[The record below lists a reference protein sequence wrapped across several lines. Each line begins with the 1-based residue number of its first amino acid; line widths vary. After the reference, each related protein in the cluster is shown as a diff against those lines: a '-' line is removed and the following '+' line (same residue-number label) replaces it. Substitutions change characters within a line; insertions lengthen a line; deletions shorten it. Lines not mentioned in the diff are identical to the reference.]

1 MVSGMDLAVLGCKR
15 TARRDRDGAKLDR
28 LLITAVS
35 GPIGEIAKCTKACDA
50 WSGRVGSEP
59 LERAVRWLQLAFR
72 NEDMCRRGA
81 HCDFQKKYKVNG
93 KEFSLVHIRYSH
105 RLATAIADIHP
116 RSSPPYG
123 VDRGVG
129 VKTEP

>member
-81 HCDFQKKYKVNG
+81 HCDFQKEYKVNG
-93 KEFSLVHIRYSH
+93 GPLDLPKLS
-105 RLATAIADIHP
+105 TAVIAKGA
-116 RSSPPYG
+116 Y
-123 VDRGVG
+123 
-129 VKTEP
+129 TL

>member
-50 WSGRVGSEP
+50 WSGKVGSGP
-59 LERAVRWLQLAFR
+59 LGRAVRGLQLAFR

-81 HCDFQKKYKVNG
+81 HGDFRKKYKVNG
-93 KEFSLVHIRYSH
+93 EALSYGKG
-105 RLATAIADIHP
+105 AP
-116 RSSPPYG
+116 RP
-123 VDRGVG
+123 VG
-129 VKTEP
+129 